1 MKVQNPLIG
10 RSSGKFANSIFQTWN
25 GLNTVRAKPLTVA
38 NPRTPAQV
46 AQRAIIAFLA
56 VLGQAL
62 APLTFIGYRIPVVG
76 QSRRSR
82 FAKANYPALSYDSN
96 TQEVN
101 LSYLDLKLSDGS
113 MTSQAGLGVSIA
125 GNNKDLT
132 VSFATAPADSTQAGT
147 DKVYIFAINEDDPAN
162 SAQLLGTRTRSQGTA
177 PISLASTATSGDT
190 ISVYVFFA
198 SVTSNNVSDSERLT
212 LTV

>member
-38 NPRTPAQV
+38 NPKTPGQV

-82 FAKANYPALSYDSN
+82 FAKANYPALSYN
-96 TQEVN
+96 AGTQEVDI
-101 LSYLDLKLSDGS
+101 SYADLRISDGS

-132 VSFATAPADSTQAGT
+132 VSFATSPADSTQAGT
-147 DKVYIFAINEDDPAN
+147 DKVYIFAINENDPSNAG
-162 SAQLLGTRTRSQGTA
+162 QLLGTRTRSQGTA
-177 PISLASTATSGDT
+177 QLSLDVAATSGDD